1 MNILFRL
8 RKAIGILCHYYVNPD
23 LGKLG
28 YFGKNASIGRPAD
41 LKKQS
46 NIFLYDDARIG
57 RRSTIMTTSK
67 SKFIMKRGC
76 LTAEGLVVI
85 TSNHR
90 QHIGKYLN
98 SNNEDAEYGDVV
110 VEEDVW
116 IGINVTLLAGTH
128 IGRGAIIGA
137 CSVVTK
143 EIPPYTIAVGNP
155 AKVVKLKWTIDEIIE
170 HETALYPP
178 EQRFTRQQL
187 EEIRNSTDLKGL
199 PISRGTKSAQS

>member
-1 MNILFRL
+1 
-8 RKAIGILCHYYVNPD
+8 
-23 LGKLG
+23 
-28 YFGKNASIGRPAD
+28 
-41 LKKQS
+41 
-46 NIFLYDDARIG
+46 
-57 RRSTIMTTSK
+57 
-67 SKFIMKRGC
+67 MKRGC

-90 QHIGKYLN
+90 QHVGKYLN
-98 SNNEDAEYGDVV
+98 SNNKDAEYGDVV
-110 VEEDVW
+110 VDEDVW
-116 IGINVTLLAGTH
+116 IGVNVTLLAGTH

-155 AKVVKLKWTIDEIIE
+155 AKVIKLKWTIDEIIE

-187 EEIRNSTDLKGL
+187 EEIRNSTELKGL
-199 PISRGTKSAQS
+199 PISVGRKSTQL